1 MLKYL
6 LPNNLRFPA
15 ADGTQLT
22 QGLSLLSVVVNMR
35 EYNAGG
41 GRPEA
46 LCRRLATLISKLHI
60 FPSPRLLWLLAC
72 IKSLCVDFR
81 NLTCFRFYRRCG
93 MLQKCC
99 LARRCRLHG
108 LKRIKDSMPL
118 VLSIH
123 VPSLWVDRGRR
134 NIDWFKLIAD
144 ICFFID
150 HKCVSRVSHLYVR
163 RDIQSET
170 LRNTSKLIM
179 VIWCVSP
186 PLCMHINI
194 HSEGWLDPLCCP
206 GAQHFV
212 FRRTLP
218 RSSRD
223 RYVGLL

>member
-1 MLKYL
+1 MLENL

-22 QGLSLLSVVVNMR
+22 QALSLLSLVVNMR
-35 EYNAGG
+35 QYNAGG
-41 GRPEA
+41 GGPEA
-46 LCRRLATLISKLHI
+46 LCRRLTTLVSKLHI
-60 FPSPRLLWLLAC
+60 FPRLHLLCLLAC
-72 IKSLCVDFR
+72 IKSLCADFR
-81 NLTCFRFYRRCG
+81 NLSCFLFYHRCG

-99 LARRCRLHG
+99 LVRRCGLHG

-118 VLSIH
+118 VLSIN

-170 LRNTSKLIM
+170 LWKTSKLIM

-186 PLCMHINI
+186 PLCMHSNI
-194 HSEGWLDPLCCP
+194 QAEGRLDPLCCP
-206 GAQHFV
+206 GAQYFG